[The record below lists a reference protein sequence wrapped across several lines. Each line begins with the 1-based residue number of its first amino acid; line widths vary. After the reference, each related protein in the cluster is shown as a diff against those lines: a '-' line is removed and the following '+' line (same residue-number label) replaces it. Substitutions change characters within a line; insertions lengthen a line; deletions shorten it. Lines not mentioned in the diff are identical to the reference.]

1 MSSRQIKTLPATK
14 YQQADGVLN
23 SREIYECANA
33 DITRGFTAAPSSLE
47 ECLVRFPQIQTIWKE
62 FGVGH
67 DTFYGATF
75 SGPAGGIGVI
85 KDLYTG
91 ITSEECKQINSLL
104 GPEWLGCLWGSPMA
118 PFSCSCPYIGEKFEA
133 YLKLRLN
140 VASFWKTPVKV
151 PVERK
156 AFLDELK
163 YNTKVEL
170 TVAGDFKLTPGSIIE
185 ILVDHPTRYANDTAE
200 KSLFSGLYMVLSVK
214 HVFTNG
220 GTHET
225 ALTATALPNKN

>member
-1 MSSRQIKTLPATK
+1 MAAKQIKTLGANI

-23 SREIYECANA
+23 SRDSYECANA
-33 DITRGFTAAPSSLE
+33 DITRGFTSAPESVE
-47 ECLVRFPQIQTIWKE
+47 ECLSKFSQIQQIWNE
-62 FGVGH
+62 FGLTFT
-67 DTFYGATF
+67 TFYGPTL
-75 SGPAGGIGVI
+75 SGPTGGTGVI

-91 ITSEECKQINSLL
+91 ITSEECKQISQNL
-104 GPEWLGCLWGSPMA
+104 GPDWLGCLWGSPMA

-140 VASFWKTPVKV
+140 VASFWKTPIKV

-170 TVAGDFKLTPGSIIE
+170 TVAGDFNVTPGAIIE
-185 ILVDHPTRYANDTAE
+185 ILVDHPTRYANDTTE

-220 GTHET
+220 GTHEM
-225 ALTATALPNKN
+225 ALTATALPNKD